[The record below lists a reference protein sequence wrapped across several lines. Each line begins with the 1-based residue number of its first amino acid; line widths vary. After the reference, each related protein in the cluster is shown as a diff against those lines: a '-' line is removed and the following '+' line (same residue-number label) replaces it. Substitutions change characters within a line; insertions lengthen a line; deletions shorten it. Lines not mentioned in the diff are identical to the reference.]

1 MTGQIGLDLSL
12 GAVGSVSTVEVLSS
26 FERRRRRDVRM
37 MDSSNNPVSAELRP
51 VGNTLMDAKM
61 FAMAFAASPTPM
73 VVTDPRLADNPIVWV
88 NDAFLNLTGYTR
100 QELQGHN
107 CRMLQGPD
115 TDPRAIDRI
124 RDAVRRQVPIEVEL
138 QNYRKDGT
146 SFWNAMTIT
155 PVRND
160 AEELV
165 YFYAAQADMT
175 EKHVLELAMKG
186 TNDELERQVNEQTA
200 DLRAALDEKTALLHE
215 VDHRVKNNL
224 QVISSLVLLKA
235 RRTPQGEAR
244 DALQGMAER
253 IGALSMVHRMLYSAG
268 DVTRFNLEEF
278 ADDFL
283 SDLTASIDPART
295 AVTAEIDPISLP
307 AAIAAPLAL
316 MLHELATNA
325 VRHAFPNDREGRVS
339 ISARQCETG
348 LRLLIEDDGV
358 GRTAGVSNPA
368 GFGCSLVEMVVKQL
382 RGVITWHEPG
392 TGTRVE
398 IVIPL
403 QHEIRKPTAA
413 PPREAAMGLAG

>member
-1 MTGQIGLDLSL
+1 MM
-12 GAVGSVSTVEVLSS
+12 GSNSKQ
-26 FERRRRRDVRM
+26 
-37 MDSSNNPVSAELRP
+37 VSAELRP
-51 VGNTLMDAKM
+51 VGNASVDATM
-61 FAMAFAASPTPM
+61 FAMAFDASPTPM

-88 NDAFLNLTGYTR
+88 NDAFLNLTGYAR
-100 QELQGHN
+100 AELQGRN
-107 CRMLQGPD
+107 CRLLQGPD
-115 TDPRAIDRI
+115 SDPRTVDAI
-124 RDAVRRQVPIEVEL
+124 RDAMRRQAPVEVEL
-138 QNYRKDGT
+138 CNYRKDGS
-146 SFWNAMTIT
+146 SFWNAMTIS

-160 AEELV
+160 AGELV
-165 YFYAAQADMT
+165 YYYAAQADMT
-175 EKHVLELAMKG
+175 GKHALELALQG
-186 TNDELERQVNEQTA
+186 TNDELERQVHEQTA
-200 DLRAALDEKTALLHE
+200 DLRAALEEKTALLHE

-268 DVTRFNLEEF
+268 DVSRFNLEEF
-278 ADDFL
+278 ADDFM
-283 SDLTASIDPART
+283 SDLTAGIDPART

-325 VRHAFPNDREGRVS
+325 VRHAFPDDREGRVS
-339 ISARQCETG
+339 ISARRCDTG
-348 LRLLIEDDGV
+348 LRLLIEDDGI
-358 GRTAGVSNPA
+358 GRKAAPPNPA

-392 TGTRVE
+392 AGTRVE

-403 QHEIRKPTAA
+403 HAESPRPGTSA
-413 PPREAAMGLAG
+413 PREVALGQAG

>member
-1 MTGQIGLDLSL
+1 
-12 GAVGSVSTVEVLSS
+12 
-26 FERRRRRDVRM
+26 
-37 MDSSNNPVSAELRP
+37 
-51 VGNTLMDAKM
+51 M
-61 FAMAFAASPTPM
+61 FAMAFDASPTPM

-88 NDAFLNLTGYTR
+88 NDAFLTLTGYAR
-100 QELQGHN
+100 ADLQGRN
-107 CRMLQGPD
+107 CRLLQGPD
-115 TDPRAIDRI
+115 SDPRTIDAI
-124 RDAVRRQVPIEVEL
+124 RDALRRQAPVEVEL
-138 QNYRKDGT
+138 CNYRKDGS
-146 SFWNAMTIT
+146 SFWNAMTIS

-160 AEELV
+160 SGELV
-165 YFYAAQADMT
+165 YYYAAQADMT
-175 EKHVLELAMKG
+175 EKHALELALQE
-186 TNDELERQVNEQTA
+186 TNDELERQVHEQTA
-200 DLRAALDEKTALLHE
+200 DLRAALEEKTALLHE

-278 ADDFL
+278 ADDFM
-283 SDLTASIDPART
+283 SDLTAGIDPART
-295 AVTAEIDPISLP
+295 AVTAEVDPISLP

-339 ISARQCETG
+339 ISARRCETG
-348 LRLLIEDDGV
+348 LRLQIEDDGI
-358 GRTAGVSNPA
+358 GRNAAVPNPA

-392 TGTRVE
+392 SGTRVE

-403 QHEIRKPTAA
+403 QSESPRPATSA
-413 PPREAAMGLAG
+413 PREATLGQAG